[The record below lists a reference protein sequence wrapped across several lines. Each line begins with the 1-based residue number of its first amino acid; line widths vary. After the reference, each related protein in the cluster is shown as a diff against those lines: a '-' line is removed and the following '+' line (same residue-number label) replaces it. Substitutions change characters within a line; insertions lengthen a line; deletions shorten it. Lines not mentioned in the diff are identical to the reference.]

1 MSYSIVV
8 LDAIASETIE
18 RMRTLLPPGFSLEG
32 ATENTES
39 HRAELIRNADFA
51 VSGQVAVTDEVLR
64 SATRLKLLHKWG
76 VGTDNFALDTAA
88 ELNIPVARTT
98 GSNAVPVAEFTLGLM
113 ISALRHIA
121 PAHERLAGGEWR
133 SRRAATP
140 FMLTGKTVGLVGFGA
155 IAKALAKLLQGFGC
169 DVVYFKPT
177 SLSPEEE
184 SLHNVRHVSFSRLI
198 QSADVVSLHCP
209 LTPATRGL
217 VDRSVFEQMKSTAVL
232 INTARGEIVDESAL
246 IWALNEKVIHAAAVD
261 VYEVEPLPSNS
272 PLTES
277 NNLTHTPHLGAVTA
291 DTFEPNVR
299 RMFANIE
306 CVANGRGVP
315 EIDSVLR

>member
-98 GSNAVPVAEFTLGLM
+98 GSNAVHITARLDQRTGRVIVVSAIDNLAKGASGGAVQAANVALGLPETAGLSR
-113 ISALRHIA
+113 IGVA
-121 PAHERLAGGEWR
+121 P
-133 SRRAATP
+133 
-140 FMLTGKTVGLVGFGA
+140 
-155 IAKALAKLLQGFGC
+155 
-169 DVVYFKPT
+169 
-177 SLSPEEE
+177 
-184 SLHNVRHVSFSRLI
+184 
-198 QSADVVSLHCP
+198 
-209 LTPATRGL
+209 
-217 VDRSVFEQMKSTAVL
+217 
-232 INTARGEIVDESAL
+232 
-246 IWALNEKVIHAAAVD
+246 
-261 VYEVEPLPSNS
+261 
-272 PLTES
+272 
-277 NNLTHTPHLGAVTA
+277 
-291 DTFEPNVR
+291 
-299 RMFANIE
+299 
-306 CVANGRGVP
+306 
-315 EIDSVLR
+315 